1 LTPPVQKQHLR
12 TKVLFL
18 AFRHGFCFIF
28 DFLCSTILTTMKKIY
43 HLGSCSTCQRILK
56 ELEPLDGVQLQEI
69 KSEPITQDQLEQ
81 MEVLSGSYE
90 SLFSKRAMLFRQ
102 RGLHEKQLTETDYK
116 DLILEHYTFLKRP
129 VILVEG
135 QIFVGNSKKTVQ
147 AAKEAL
153 HP

>member
-1 LTPPVQKQHLR
+1 
-12 TKVLFL
+12 
-18 AFRHGFCFIF
+18 
-28 DFLCSTILTTMKKIY
+28 MKKIY

-69 KSEPITQDQLEQ
+69 KSEPITQNQLER
-81 MEVLSGSYE
+81 MEALSGSYE

-102 RGLHEKQLTETDYK
+102 RGLHEKQLTEADYK

-129 VILVEG
+129 VILVDD